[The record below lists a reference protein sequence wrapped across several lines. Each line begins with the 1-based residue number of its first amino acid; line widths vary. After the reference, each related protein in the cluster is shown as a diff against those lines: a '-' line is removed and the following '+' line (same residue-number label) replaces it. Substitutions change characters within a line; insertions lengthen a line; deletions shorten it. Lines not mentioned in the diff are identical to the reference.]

1 MEFQSIVSL
10 KGCGTFKEFDSE
22 FEELIFYADG
32 SPNSVKDAVKEEG
45 FQDSKALEYYFFDNW
60 AIAIWVC

>member
-1 MEFQSIVSL
+1 MEFKNVEMIRD
-10 KGCGTFKEFDSE
+10 CRTFEELESE

-32 SPNSVKDAVKEEG
+32 SPDSVTDVVKEEG
-45 FQDSKALEYYFFDNW
+45 FQGSKALEYYFFDDW